1 MVNFCRY
8 PGNVMV
14 IQDFFEESHIDLFL
28 ILALNILRKIRAL

>member
-14 IQDFFEESHIDLFL
+14 IQDFFEESHIDLFFDTCFKH
-28 ILALNILRKIRAL
+28 IEKIRAL